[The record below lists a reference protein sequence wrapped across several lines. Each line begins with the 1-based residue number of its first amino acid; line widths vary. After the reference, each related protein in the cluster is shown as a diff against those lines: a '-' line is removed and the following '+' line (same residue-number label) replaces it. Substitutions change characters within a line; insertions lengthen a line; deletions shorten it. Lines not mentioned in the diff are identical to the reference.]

1 MKRNE
6 ENIAE
11 TLTGICVTFVTH
23 LMLFSKYKKKTKVYS
38 KEGKVMK
45 KMMIA
50 VTAFLLV
57 MIVTG
62 FVPTMVRAGHVS
74 VQFPVL
80 LDGKGCASFDQAV
93 QEAKD
98 GSVIELKADV
108 TLSHRLVI
116 RQKNIEIIG
125 NGHVLNMID
134 DGVLIVND
142 KSGFRISNLE
152 IHKDVSNQNEH
163 VLIIE

>member
-1 MKRNE
+1 
-6 ENIAE
+6 
-11 TLTGICVTFVTH
+11 
-23 LMLFSKYKKKTKVYS
+23 
-38 KEGKVMK
+38 MK

-57 MIVTG
+57 MIITG
-62 FVPTMVRAGHVS
+62 FVPAMVQASHLSG
-74 VQFPVL
+74 QFPVL

-108 TLSHRLVI
+108 TLSHRVVI

-125 NGHVLNMID
+125 NGHTMNMID
-134 DGVLIVND
+134 DGVLIANH
-142 KSGFRISNLE
+142 KSGFSISNLVIKKMSPTQIKE
-152 IHKDVSNQNEH
+152 G
-163 VLIIE
+163 

>member
-1 MKRNE
+1 M
-6 ENIAE
+6 
-11 TLTGICVTFVTH
+11 H
-23 LMLFSKYKKKTKVYS
+23 SQ
-38 KEGKVMK
+38 EGKDMK

-57 MIVTG
+57 MIITG
-62 FVPTMVRAGHVS
+62 FVPAMIQTSHLSG
-74 VQFPVL
+74 QFPVL
-80 LDGKGCASFDQAV
+80 LDGQGYTSFDQAV

-108 TLSHRLVI
+108 TLSHKLVI
-116 RQKNIEIIG
+116 RQKNITIIG
-125 NGHVLNMID
+125 NGHTMNMID

-142 KSGFRISNLE
+142 KFGFSIINVE
-152 IHKDVSNQNEH
+152 FQKDVSNQNKQ

>member
-1 MKRNE
+1 
-6 ENIAE
+6 
-11 TLTGICVTFVTH
+11 
-23 LMLFSKYKKKTKVYS
+23 
-38 KEGKVMK
+38 MK

-57 MIVTG
+57 MIITG
-62 FVPTMVRAGHVS
+62 FVPAMVQASHLSG
-74 VQFPVL
+74 QFPVL
-80 LDGKGCASFDQAV
+80 LDGQGYTSFDQAV

-108 TLSHRLVI
+108 TLSHKLVI
-116 RQKNIEIIG
+116 RQKNITIIG
-125 NGHVLNMID
+125 NGHTMNMID

-142 KSGFRISNLE
+142 KFGFSIINVE
-152 IHKDVSNQNEH
+152 FQKDVSNQNKQ